1 MKQFFLLVLAL
12 AAILPAS
19 ADRYLTFGVN
29 DTLRVNPSLE
39 DSTQSVMVR
48 AHFDGRLNS
57 WTMTLKLPQGVKLV
71 SYSRSDDMLYI
82 PYYDRLGERSY
93 CTASLLSNNEGS
105 TVTLYSDIS
114 ETGYWDPNY
123 DGLFESYGAVKW
135 EAGDYERMLELV
147 FKFDV
152 IPSETASI
160 DITESL
166 SATIDLRGFTV
177 PQTYLDKKI
186 WLSAAY
192 RIGDVDGDGKVDISD
207 VTALIDLLLIGEP
220 LQSEDVLQAAD
231 ADGDGKVDIADVTVL
246 IDQILKNQ

>member
-1 MKQFFLLVLAL
+1 MKKIILLVLAL

-29 DTLRVNPSLE
+29 DTLRVNPSRE

-71 SYSRSDDMLYI
+71 GYSRSDDMLYI

-93 CTASLLSNNEGS
+93 CTAALYGNNEGS

-114 ETGYWDPNY
+114 EPGYWDPNY
-123 DGLFESYGAVKW
+123 DGLFESYGSVKW
-135 EAGDYERMLELV
+135 EAGDYDRMLELV
-147 FKFDV
+147 FKFDG
-152 IPSETASI
+152 ITSETASI

-166 SATIDLRGFTV
+166 SATIDLRGFTI

-186 WLSAAY
+186 HLFAPFWP
-192 RIGDVDGDGKVDISD
+192 GDV
-207 VTALIDLLLIGEP
+207 
-220 LQSEDVLQAAD
+220 
-231 ADGDGKVDIADVTVL
+231 DGDGKVDIADVTTL
-246 IDQILKNQ
+246 IDLILIGEPLQSEDVMRAADVDLDGNITIADVTALIDLLLTRG